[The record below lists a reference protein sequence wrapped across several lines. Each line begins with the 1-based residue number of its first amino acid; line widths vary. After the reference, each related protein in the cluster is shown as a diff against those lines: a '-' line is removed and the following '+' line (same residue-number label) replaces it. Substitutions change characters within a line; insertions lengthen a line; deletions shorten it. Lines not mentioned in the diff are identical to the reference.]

1 MRIGVFGGTFDPPH
15 AGHVAVAEDAR
26 SQLDLD
32 RVLLIPA
39 HVSPFKVGERGIT
52 RPELRLRMTKAAVR
66 GSDGL
71 FVDRIEL
78 DRDPP
83 SYTVDTLRALRGRMP
98 DAELVLLLGADQWPS
113 FARWKDAQDIARIA
127 EIAVMAREGTAPA
140 DIDPGFAPGD
150 EVPWRPVDVRRVDVS
165 STEVRERVRAGRPI
179 DDLVPPAVARLIEE
193 HELYRAASAA
203 NTA

>member
-26 SQLDLD
+26 SELDLD

-39 HVSPFKVGERGIT
+39 HVSPFKMGERGIT
-52 RPELRLRMTKAAVR
+52 DPEVRLRMTEAAVR
-66 GSDGL
+66 GSAGL
-71 FVDRIEL
+71 EVDRIEL

-83 SYTVDTLRALRGRMP
+83 SYTVDTLRALKERMP
-98 DAELVLLLGADQWPS
+98 DAELVLLLGADQWAS
-113 FARWKDAQDIARIA
+113 FARWKDAREIARLA
-127 EIAVMAREGTAPA
+127 DIAVMAREGEDPD

-150 EVPWRPVDVRRVDVS
+150 EVTWHPVDVRRVDVS
-165 STEVRERVRAGRPI
+165 STEIRERVREGRSI
-179 DDLVPPAVARLIEE
+179 ADLVPPPVARLIEE